1 MSRQEF
7 FNLVRDGY
15 YKEQEVTLTEFCK
28 MYSSVTPIFGVLKT
42 EIEKL
47 EDNTTKITFIDEDI
61 CDYCINSKGEEVDE
75 VIDMSSISMVM
86 YLDENNIINAVQHGM
101 SMFTPANKDLALFCG
116 SLIGKKIKL

>member
-1 MSRQEF
+1 MNKQDF

-15 YKEQEVTLTEFCK
+15 YEKQKINIDEFCK

-75 VIDMSSISMVM
+75 VIDMSSIAMVM

-116 SLIGKKIKL
+116 SLIGKKINL